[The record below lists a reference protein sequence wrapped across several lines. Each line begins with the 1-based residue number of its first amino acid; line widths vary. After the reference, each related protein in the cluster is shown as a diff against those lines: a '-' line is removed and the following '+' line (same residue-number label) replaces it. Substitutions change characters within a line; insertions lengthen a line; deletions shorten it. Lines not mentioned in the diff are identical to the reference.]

1 MASATPSESVDSE
14 LRCSI
19 CMDTFDCPS
28 TLSCGHSFC
37 LRCLESA
44 WETASSFSC
53 PHCPQCRATFPVR
66 PQLRR
71 NVALANLAEQLR
83 VGDKMAAAIACDNCG
98 DGQTPA
104 VKTCLRCEMSF
115 CATHLRPHLENP
127 RLREHLLVAPIANLE
142 ERRCKEHRDELKYF
156 CEQDEISVCTG
167 CTITGDHSGHRVI
180 TVEKAQQIRQ
190 EELRVKKKGRDE
202 KRNMAESRIRTLRD
216 DYRRVEESVHGIKA
230 RISREFERRRE
241 QLREEEREALEHVDE
256 EGCSVL
262 SRIQADIT
270 RYESRARGLEQEINQ
285 LLTALT
291 VQDPLY
297 FLQDPVH
304 ENLRRSSVSQETQD
318 DPAPV
323 SSRLNL
329 AKLISVGGVRTNL
342 LAALYGCS
350 PTLDTNSAYDYLQIS
365 SDLKTTRVGE
375 ETRAV
380 EEKRKEAEESMKRME
395 AARKEAQESVAGIR
409 DRVMGKFAHLR
420 KALDEDEREA
430 LHRVAV
436 KERELLSRIDE
447 DIARH
452 KQEIGELQAAAA
464 RLHALQHERDSLAFL
479 QGHLEVMSRR
489 EIPKESAP
497 PPPTSLD
504 AITVHSLERAMHRLL
519 PLVYGCS
526 PTLDTKSAHDDLLQ
540 ISSDLRTVTRSDVPQ
555 GRPHHPHRFE
565 CWPQALCSESF
576 SSGRHYWEVDVG
588 RAGWYRVGVA
598 YGTIPRRGRGD
609 ECGLG
614 GSDVS
619 WCLQKRGA
627 RFSVRHG
634 GVATSLSVPEP
645 PQRVGVHLDWDAGL
659 LSFYSADSM
668 APLHSFHQTFPQ
680 PLHPGLWVG
689 FNGASVRIVD
699 LSGAS

>member
-14 LRCSI
+14 LCCSI
-19 CMDTFDCPS
+19 CLDTFICPS

-37 LRCLESA
+37 LRCLEVA
-44 WETASSFSC
+44 WETASSFS
-53 PHCPQCRATFPVR
+53 CPQCRATFPVR

-71 NVALANLAEQLR
+71 NVALANLAEQLK
-83 VGDKMAAAIACDNCG
+83 VGDVMAAVVVCDICS
-98 DGQTPA
+98 DGHTPA
-104 VKTCLRCEMSF
+104 VKTCLRCEMSYCF
-115 CATHLRPHLENP
+115 SHFRPHQENP
-127 RLREHLLVAPIANLE
+127 RLRDHTVVDPTASLD
-142 ERRCKEHRDELKYF
+142 ERRCPNHKRELEFY
-156 CEQDEISVCTG
+156 CTVESSLVCST
-167 CTITGDHSGHRVI
+167 CTIADKHTGHKVL
-180 TVEKAQQIRQ
+180 TLK
-190 EELRVKKKGRDE
+190 DE
-202 KRNMAESRIRTLRD
+202 HE
-216 DYRRVEESVHGIKA
+216 
-230 RISREFERRRE
+230 
-241 QLREEEREALEHVDE
+241 
-256 EGCSVL
+256 
-262 SRIQADIT
+262 T
-270 RYESRARGLEQEINQ
+270 R
-285 LLTALT
+285 
-291 VQDPLY
+291 
-297 FLQDPVH
+297 
-304 ENLRRSSVSQETQD
+304 
-318 DPAPV
+318 
-323 SSRLNL
+323 
-329 AKLISVGGVRTNL
+329 K
-342 LAALYGCS
+342 
-350 PTLDTNSAYDYLQIS
+350 
-365 SDLKTTRVGE
+365 TRVGE

-380 EEKRKEAEESMKRME
+380 EEKRKEAEESVKRME

-409 DRVMGKFAHLR
+409 DRVVGKFARLR

-436 KERELLSRIDE
+436 KEHDLLSRIDE

-452 KQEIGELQAAAA
+452 KQEIGELQATAA
-464 RLHALQHERDSLAFL
+464 RLHALQHERNSLAFL
-479 QGHLEVMSRR
+479 QGHLEVMRRR

-497 PPPTSLD
+497 PPATLLD
-504 AITVHSLERAMHRLL
+504 VTTIRSLERVMRRLL
-519 PLVYGCS
+519 PLVYGRS
-526 PTLDTKSAHDDLLQ
+526 PTLDTNSAHDDLQ

-555 GRPHHPHRFE
+555 GRPHHPHRIE

-576 SSGRHYWEVDVG
+576 SSGQHYWEVDVG
-588 RAGWYRVGVA
+588 RAGWYRVGVV
-598 YGTIPRRGRGD
+598 YGTIPRRGHGD

-659 LSFYSADSM
+659 LSFYSADSI